1 MVDASSKAEAI
12 KARNDDPNMD
22 PVTKD
27 FAVFNLS
34 LFALLSA
41 VVEKAVM
48 PLANSPP
55 PVLEPPCR

>member
-1 MVDASSKAEAI
+1 
-12 KARNDDPNMD
+12 MD

-55 PVLEPPCR
+55 PVLEPPVHGSPPRRRQTCPW